1 MFVVSVVV
9 CALVRLYGDPIQIMM
24 PAEASKADIELM
36 RAHLGLDRPWGV
48 QYWRFATQAL
58 QGDFGR
64 SVRFRRPALDLVTER
79 YGATL
84 ELGGLAVLIVITV
97 ALPVGVYSAVRRGS
111 ALDYAARVFAALGQ
125 AVPPFWL
132 GLVLV
137 LIFGVLLHLLPTSGR
152 GTPLHVLLPGITL
165 GWFAVAGLMRLT
177 RSSMLDVLGSEYVKL
192 ARIKGLPERRVI
204 WRHAFKNAALPVV
217 TFAALLFVAL
227 LNGSIIVET
236 VFGWPGLG
244 LLDGARI
251 ALAVSVVGIAL
262 PGAAGSLIG
271 LLAGFFGGWVDTLL
285 MRLAD
290 ISLSLPGILLA
301 VLLSVVFEPS
311 FTNVIIVVVFLLW
324 PSYARLTRG
333 EALGLKQQ
341 EFVALAPIAGCS
353 SLRIM
358 FRHILPNLAPS
369 ILVLATLHV
378 GYVIVLEAALSFLGV
393 GIPPPTPSWGV
404 MVADGRGLIE
414 QAWWISIL
422 PGIAILVT
430 VLSLNILGDWV
441 RDRLDPKLRQL

>member
-1 MFVVSVVV
+1 VQRYIIGRVIQSIVSMFVVSVIVF
-9 CALVRLYGDPIQIMM
+9 ALVRLSGDPIQIMM

-36 RAHLGLDRPWGV
+36 RAHLGLDRPWAV
-48 QYWRFATQAL
+48 QYWRFATQAF

-84 ELGGLAVLIVITV
+84 ELGGLAVVIVIAV

-244 LLDGARI
+244 LLVI
-251 ALAVSVVGIAL
+251 EAVDSRDYPIVQTVVLFLSAMY
-262 PGAAGSLIG
+262 IG
-271 LLAGFFGGWVDTLL
+271 VNLLVD
-285 MRLAD
+285 
-290 ISLSLPGILLA
+290 IL
-301 VLLSVVFEPS
+301 
-311 FTNVIIVVVFLLW
+311 
-324 PSYARLTRG
+324 YA
-333 EALGLKQQ
+333 
-341 EFVALAPIAGCS
+341 
-353 SLRIM
+353 
-358 FRHILPNLAPS
+358 
-369 ILVLATLHV
+369 
-378 GYVIVLEAALSFLGV
+378 Y
-393 GIPPPTPSWGV
+393 
-404 MVADGRGLIE
+404 
-414 QAWWISIL
+414 
-422 PGIAILVT
+422 
-430 VLSLNILGDWV
+430 LN
-441 RDRLDPKLRQL
+441 PKIRYSQ

>member
-1 MFVVSVVV
+1 VQRYIVGRLVQSVVSMFVVSIVVF
-9 CALVRLYGDPIQIMM
+9 ALVRLSGDPIQIMM

-36 RAHLGLDRPWGV
+36 RAHLGLDRPWHV
-48 QYWRFATQAL
+48 QYWKFATQAL

-64 SVRFRRPALDLVTER
+64 SVRFRRPALDLIAER

-84 ELGGLAVLIVITV
+84 ELGGLAVLVVIVV

-111 ALDYAARVFAALGQ
+111 ALDYGARAFAALGQ

-137 LIFGVLLHLLPTSGR
+137 LIFGVLLRLLPTSGR

-204 WRHAFKNAALPVV
+204 WKHAFKNAALPVV

-244 LLDGARI
+244 LLVI
-251 ALAVSVVGIAL
+251 EAVDSRDYPIVQTVVLFLSAMY
-262 PGAAGSLIG
+262 IG
-271 LLAGFFGGWVDTLL
+271 VNLLVD
-285 MRLAD
+285 
-290 ISLSLPGILLA
+290 
-301 VLLSVVFEPS
+301 VL
-311 FTNVIIVVVFLLW
+311 
-324 PSYARLTRG
+324 YA
-333 EALGLKQQ
+333 
-341 EFVALAPIAGCS
+341 
-353 SLRIM
+353 
-358 FRHILPNLAPS
+358 
-369 ILVLATLHV
+369 
-378 GYVIVLEAALSFLGV
+378 Y
-393 GIPPPTPSWGV
+393 
-404 MVADGRGLIE
+404 
-414 QAWWISIL
+414 
-422 PGIAILVT
+422 
-430 VLSLNILGDWV
+430 LN
-441 RDRLDPKLRQL
+441 PKIRYSR

>member
-1 MFVVSVVV
+1 VQRYIIGRVIQSIVSMFVVSVIVF
-9 CALVRLYGDPIQIMM
+9 ALVRLSGDPISIMM

-36 RAHLGLDRPWGV
+36 RAHLGLDRPWAV
-48 QYWRFATQAL
+48 QYWRFATQAF

-84 ELGGLAVLIVITV
+84 ELGGLAVVIVIAV
-97 ALPVGVYSAVRRGS
+97 ALPVGVYSAVHRGS

-125 AVPPFWL
+125 AMPPFWL

-244 LLDGARI
+244 LLVI
-251 ALAVSVVGIAL
+251 EAVDSRDYPIVQTVVLFLSAMY
-262 PGAAGSLIG
+262 IG
-271 LLAGFFGGWVDTLL
+271 VNLLVD
-285 MRLAD
+285 
-290 ISLSLPGILLA
+290 
-301 VLLSVVFEPS
+301 VL
-311 FTNVIIVVVFLLW
+311 
-324 PSYARLTRG
+324 YA
-333 EALGLKQQ
+333 
-341 EFVALAPIAGCS
+341 
-353 SLRIM
+353 
-358 FRHILPNLAPS
+358 
-369 ILVLATLHV
+369 
-378 GYVIVLEAALSFLGV
+378 Y
-393 GIPPPTPSWGV
+393 
-404 MVADGRGLIE
+404 
-414 QAWWISIL
+414 
-422 PGIAILVT
+422 
-430 VLSLNILGDWV
+430 LN
-441 RDRLDPKLRQL
+441 PKIRYSQ